1 LVRARTRSCGC
12 LLKETAA
19 SRGRASAKN
28 ITGLRSGLLVAVKRI
43 GTKDRQAVWEC
54 LCDCGHVT
62 TKKARDIIDNRIISC
77 GCYGTTR
84 SPPLRPDNVR
94 LSARVGAAKRNNQW
108 RAAEGHFTVATIKAL
123 LTAQQYRCANPACP
137 TRRYSIRKRYHVDH
151 IIPLSRGGCNNASNI
166 QILCPACNMRKHDK
180 DPFSWAISN
189 GYLL

>member
-1 LVRARTRSCGC
+1 MLMRLWACY
-12 LLKETAA
+12 
-19 SRGRASAKN
+19 N
-28 ITGLRSGLLVAVKRI
+28 
-43 GTKDRQAVWEC
+43 
-54 LCDCGHVT
+54 
-62 TKKARDIIDNRIISC
+62 KKARDIIDNRIISC
-77 GCYGTTR
+77 GCYGTYT
-84 SPPLRPDNVR
+84 
-94 LSARVGAAKRNNQW
+94 LSAIEARQCSSFCARGAAKRNNQW